1 MGFIGKTGS
10 VGALFGGDD
19 GDAGP
24 FGVPEAVPAAGPGFV
39 EAPSHARAIGADVP
53 GSPTDA
59 VSRGVVSP
67 TRATSNP
74 FGGPGGDDDDD
85 DDFFSNLA
93 SPTAPAPATPP
104 FGAAPPPNA
113 SFAAATTGPASI
125 ATSATTAP
133 AHHAAAPT
141 RFDEV
146 PAQHQHQQQQ
156 PFGAA
161 PYQPQYPQQ
170 HLNTSGYPDAHPTH
184 PPAQAPE
191 YSAPEYSAPGYSA
204 PGYSA
209 PGYAAYQHPAPARSP
224 STTDYAHE
232 VSAAARKPPPALLP
246 PNPAATLASAAPSP
260 AGPGPGPG
268 PGPDRD
274 RDPPCS
280 S

>member
-1 MGFIGKTGS
+1 MSDATAGTAAPPEADPESDDEWPDVSDHGGSRDGDDDARGLGDEDEADPGSADRPPSADVARPAGVDPEPPAPRGEPEAIAASVDAADGGSPRAPAPDPTDGVGFIRKTGS

-39 EAPSHARAIGADVP
+39 EAPSHARAIGADAP

-133 AHHAAAPT
+133 AHHTTP
-141 RFDEV
+141 RRR
-146 PAQHQHQQQQ
+146 
-156 PFGAA
+156 
-161 PYQPQYPQQ
+161 
-170 HLNTSGYPDAHPTH
+170 
-184 PPAQAPE
+184 
-191 YSAPEYSAPGYSA
+191 PGST
-204 PGYSA
+204 
-209 PGYAAYQHPAPARSP
+209 RSP
-224 STTDYAHE
+224 RNVNVNISSGSP
-232 VSAAARKPPPALLP
+232 SARPLTSRSIL
-246 PNPAATLASAAPSP
+246 
-260 AGPGPGPG
+260 
-268 PGPDRD
+268 
-274 RDPPCS
+274 S
-280 S
+280 SI